1 MVKGMDLPQLTVP
14 VAVDEIHKRVGIK
27 QGRDVLL
34 GPKLHTLLSTAFDVL
49 RSEEVRNSC

>member
-1 MVKGMDLPQLTVP
+1 MDLPQLTVP
-14 VAVDEIHKRVGIK
+14 VAADEIHKKVAIK